1 MNHLMA
7 AVMAPT
13 QSSDE
18 ETGGS
23 PPAEGDDG
31 FDRFLREH
39 HAALIAFLARRAGDE
54 DAKDIAQEAMVRL
67 MRYRAQPADQL
78 RPLMY
83 RIALNVLNDRGRRD
97 STRQASAHVSLD
109 QDFLGLASSE
119 PSHDQRIAY
128 EQELALVRA
137 AILQLPERCRQV
149 YLLNRIEGMSYS
161 QIASH
166 CGISVKAVEKHIGKA
181 LGLLR
186 LKLKQS
192 GISREDRA

>member
-1 MNHLMA
+1 MSQLLA
-7 AVMAPT
+7 AVMTPL
-13 QSSDE
+13 QPQDE
-18 ETGGS
+18 AAAEAVGG
-23 PPAEGDDG
+23 AGGDG
-31 FDRFLREH
+31 FDQFLREH
-39 HAALIAFLARRAGDE
+39 QAALIAFLARRAGDE

-67 MRYRAQPADQL
+67 MRYRSQPADQL

-149 YLLNRIEGMSYS
+149 YLLNRIDGMSYS

-192 GISREDRA
+192 GISREDQA